1 MSGAAATSVA
11 WRRGGQLQLTVIVKA
26 SFAFAADAEMPRV
39 EPQKIVHGEVHHGN
53 HPGRSVRLTSDLA
66 PHLER
71 ADVLFTGH
79 AHAPPPGAPVHSL
92 PVRLAISDEDG
103 VLLDKQLLVQDRAG
117 FQRMPI
123 VYERALRGEN
133 EQENFLGVAATGD
146 PSDPEANILDPLQP
160 GRAAGFGP
168 IARAWPARRR
178 LLGSTPRKAL
188 DAAIA
193 EIPDAFD
200 WAYYQAA
207 PPDQRMRYLR
217 GGEWIELHGLH
228 PTLPRLRMRLPEV
241 RGRARIHG
249 LSAFGVSEGQP
260 LDLNADTLRID
271 GDEQRCTVVFRGS
284 FPVPDEAAL
293 AAASIVAGVEIA
305 GEPLEWPEAPP
316 QRGAAAHAAGRA
328 GDAAGGARGGA
339 DDAGALGATVA
350 DASGAGGRTV
360 SLPDAAAATAALAW
374 AAAAVTPFRAGPAPE
389 IIAGPAAGAEA
400 TGPRLS
406 TGTLALTAEG
416 APAPS
421 PMTTLALL
429 PEQDGSAAEQPALP
443 FQPAPPGAPPPIAR
457 APVPPDERMSSG
469 TLALPADDDWETAAA
484 APGSAGSAAL
494 AAAPEHAPPR
504 AEAAEIPSVPQPE
517 LLAPLEPLPAKPL
530 APPESSPPEPLAP
543 LELLPAEPL
552 APPELSPAEPL
563 APPELSPAE
572 PLAPLE
578 PPPAPRVVISAS
590 PAPAPE
596 PEAPRAAPPPRP
608 APPPERPALP
618 TPSPALRRSLYERFD
633 RKR

>member
-1 MSGAAATSVA
+1 MANHAIAPERVTPLSGAAATSVA
-11 WRRGGQLQLTVIVKA
+11 WRRRGQLHITVIVKA
-26 SFAFAADAEMPRV
+26 SFAFAADAEMSRV
-39 EPQKIVHGEVHHGN
+39 EPQTIVPGEVHHGN

-92 PVRLAISDEDG
+92 PVRLAISDEGG

-117 FQRMPI
+117 FQRMPL
-123 VYERALRGEN
+123 VYERALRGEDD
-133 EQENFLGVAATGD
+133 QENFLGVPTTGD

-178 LLGSTPRKAL
+178 LLGATPRKAL

-200 WAYYQAA
+200 WSYYQAA
-207 PPDQRMRYLR
+207 PPDQRVRYLR

-228 PTLPRLRMRLPEV
+228 PTLPRLRMRLPEA

-305 GEPLEWPEAPP
+305 GEPLDWPEAPP
-316 QRGAAAHAAGRA
+316 ARGAAAREPGRA
-328 GDAAGGARGGA
+328 GDAAGRARGSE
-339 DDAGALGATVA
+339 DDGGALGATVA
-350 DASGAGGRTV
+350 DPSGAGGRTV

-374 AAAAVTPFRAGPAPE
+374 AAATPFRPAPAPE
-389 IIAGPAAGAEA
+389 DIAGPAAGAE
-400 TGPRLS
+400 TPGPRIS
-406 TGTLALTAEG
+406 TGTLALGAEG

-421 PMTTLALL
+421 PMATLALL
-429 PEQDGSAAEQPALP
+429 PEQDDSAAEQPALP

-457 APVPPDERMSSG
+457 APLPPDERMSSG
-469 TLALPADDDWETAAA
+469 TLALPPDDDDWETGGA

-494 AAAPEHAPPR
+494 AAAPERAPLG
-504 AEAAEIPSVPQPE
+504 AGAAEIPGG
-517 LLAPLEPLPAKPL
+517 
-530 APPESSPPEPLAP
+530 SPPEPSP
-543 LELLPAEPL
+543 EP
-552 APPELSPAEPL
+552 
-563 APPELSPAE
+563 E

-578 PPPAPRVVISAS
+578 PPPLSPEPSPAPRVVLSAS
-590 PAPAPE
+590 PAPPPE
-596 PEAPRAAPPPRP
+596 PEAPRAASPPPRP

-618 TPSPALRRSLYERFD
+618 TPSPALKRSLYERFD

>member
-1 MSGAAATSVA
+1 MANNAIAPERVTPLSGAAATSVA
-11 WRRGGQLQLTVIVKA
+11 WRRRGQLHITVIVKA

-39 EPQKIVHGEVHHGN
+39 EPQAIVPGEVHHGN

-92 PVRLAISDEDG
+92 PVRLAISDEG
-103 VLLDKQLLVQDRAG
+103 GALLDKQLLVQDRAG
-117 FQRMPI
+117 FQRMPM
-123 VYERALRGEN
+123 VYERALRGEDD
-133 EQENFLGVAATGD
+133 QENFLGVAATGD

-178 LLGSTPRKAL
+178 LLGATPRKAL

-193 EIPDAFD
+193 ELPDAFD
-200 WAYYQAA
+200 WSYYQAA
-207 PPDQRMRYLR
+207 PPDQRVRYLR

-228 PTLPRLRMRLPEV
+228 PTLPRLRMRLPEA

-316 QRGAAAHAAGRA
+316 ARGAAAREPGRA
-328 GDAAGGARGGA
+328 GDAAGRARGGVE
-339 DDAGALGATVA
+339 DDGALGATVADASGAGGRADPSGAGRRA

-374 AAAAVTPFRAGPAPE
+374 AAATPFRPGPAPGDV
-389 IIAGPAAGAEA
+389 AGPAAGAE
-400 TGPRLS
+400 TPGPRIS
-406 TGTLALTAEG
+406 TGTLSLGAEG

-421 PMTTLALL
+421 PMATLALL
-429 PEQDGSAAEQPALP
+429 PEQDDSAAEQPALP
-443 FQPAPPGAPPPIAR
+443 FQPAPPVAPPSPPLAR
-457 APVPPDERMSSG
+457 APIPPDERASSG
-469 TLALPADDDWETAAA
+469 TLALPPDDDWETGGA

-494 AAAPEHAPPR
+494 AAAPERAPLG
-504 AEAAEIPSVPQPE
+504 AEAAEIPGG
-517 LLAPLEPLPAKPL
+517 
-530 APPESSPPEPLAP
+530 SPPEPSPAP
-543 LELLPAEPL
+543 EPL
-552 APPELSPAEPL
+552 APPEL
-563 APPELSPAE
+563 PPEPQPLSPE
-572 PLAPLE
+572 PS
-578 PPPAPRVVISAS
+578 PAPRVVISAS
-590 PAPAPE
+590 PAPPPE
-596 PEAPRAAPPPRP
+596 PEAPRAASPPPRP

-618 TPSPALRRSLYERFD
+618 TPSPALKRSLYERFD